1 MPISTLAGVAFGVAV
16 VSIGLY
22 HLAFVG
28 PRLRAIGRT
37 LRGDDDP
44 AAGDSVAR
52 LRASQGAFSERTE
65 ARLRVLEDVARLQVH
80 RVGFVRYNSFSDVGS
95 DLSFTL
101 ALLNSEGDGV
111 LLTSIYSREETR
123 SYGKAVRGF
132 VPQAGASAEEQS
144 AIALARD
151 GAAKVAS

>member
-37 LRGDDDP
+37 LRGDDDQ

-52 LRASQGAFSERTE
+52 LRASQGAFAERTE

-123 SYGKAVRGF
+123 SYGKAVRAF
-132 VPQAGASAEEQS
+132 VPQAGASVEEQS